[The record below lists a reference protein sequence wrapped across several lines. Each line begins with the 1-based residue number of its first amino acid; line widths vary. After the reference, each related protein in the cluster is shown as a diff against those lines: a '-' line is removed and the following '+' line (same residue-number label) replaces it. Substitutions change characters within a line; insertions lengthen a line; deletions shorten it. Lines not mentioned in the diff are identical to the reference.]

1 MSVDVQ
7 ALKAAV
13 DFRQLAIETHDV
25 DRTGKVLCPSH
36 SDRSPSCH
44 IYENGFHCFA
54 CGAHGDHVDWLR
66 LVHNLG
72 VAEAIKELG
81 RRAGGYVPAPASG
94 RASTP
99 LKPRA
104 TSFKPVAPD
113 VLTQHWRLA
122 SRLSRVPSSMEGRGF
137 TFENLEH
144 LGFAA
149 PGDDAVFPIT
159 GPDGVVLAL
168 KRRYVRPYRGQRY
181 RYTTPGHGTPAW
193 CSPGF
198 SDQDEVL
205 VVEGELNAMA
215 CWLAAPELAVMGVAG
230 TGGSLHLD
238 ALRDRTVYVYADGDE
253 PGRKACGKWAT
264 RVLAAGAAKVHA
276 LAPWHADACDIA
288 GQEGRGVLAELIRTS
303 LPVAAEIIEKQP
315 EPDGTS
321 RRKVSAPR
329 PLGKRQRLM
338 EWFR

>member
-44 IYENGFHCFA
+44 IYENGFYCFA

-72 VAEAIKELG
+72 TPAAIKELE
-81 RRAGGYVPAPASG
+81 RRTGGYVPTPVSG
-94 RASTP
+94 RAAAP
-99 LKPRA
+99 LKPRV
-104 TSFKPVAPD
+104 TSLKPVAPD
-113 VLTQHWRLA
+113 VLTQHRRLA
-122 SRLSRVPSSMEGRGF
+122 SQLSRVPSSMEGRGF
-137 TFENLEH
+137 AFEELEH

-168 KRRYVRPYRGQRY
+168 KRRYVRPYKGQRY

-193 CSPGF
+193 CSPNF
-198 SDQDEVL
+198 LSHDKVL
-205 VVEGELNAMA
+205 IVEGELNAMA
-215 CWLAAPELAVMGVAG
+215 CHLAVPEMAVMGVAG
-230 TGGSLHLD
+230 TGGSLHLEV
-238 ALRDRTVYVYADGDE
+238 LKGRTVYVYADGDE
-253 PGRKACGKWAT
+253 PGRKACGKWTAQALT
-264 RVLAAGAAKVHA
+264 AGAAKVYM
-276 LAPWHADACDIA
+276 LEPWHVDACDIA
-288 GQEGRGVLAELIRTS
+288 GQEGRGVLAKLIRTS

-315 EPDGTS
+315 EPEGIH
-321 RRKVSAPR
+321 RRKMSATR

-338 EWFR
+338 GWFR